1 MALCGQKFRGYA
13 SAKFSLPLTLWAPP
27 GIMMTVQAFLSSCS
41 YLSHLQTVFYSRKG
55 TVKMEWMVGN
65 GRTQADAWESVFD
78 PGLPL
83 SSAGETHLRRILWA
97 LKTQWLHNISCRKS
111 KDPLRHSND
120 LFNRHY
126 AKVVWILGDGP
137 IVYCWQSGGT
147 AHWVHAVLHEIVSLE
162 LWRCLPRASA
172 SLCFLL
178 LGGLYR
184 TLRCSSL
191 WYGIPEWFWGLCSR
205 KPFE

>member
-1 MALCGQKFRGYA
+1 MLG
-13 SAKFSLPLTLWAPP
+13 
-27 GIMMTVQAFLSSCS
+27 
-41 YLSHLQTVFYSRKG
+41 
-55 TVKMEWMVGN
+55 
-65 GRTQADAWESVFD
+65 ESVFD

-83 SSAGETHLRRILWA
+83 SSAGETHLRILWA

-147 AHWVHAVLHEIVSLE
+147 AHWVHAVLHEISHWNLEVLAKGLSKPLLPKAGSLQNIE
-162 LWRCLPRASA
+162 MLFLSLIWNSRMISEDFVVENHLNSTSSRGA
-172 SLCFLL
+172 SLAKLKLFKYVHIEEAL
-178 LGGLYR
+178 
-184 TLRCSSL
+184 
-191 WYGIPEWFWGLCSR
+191 
-205 KPFE
+205 K